1 MTYSFS
7 TRIVVCMIS
16 KRNKIYNMPGETSK
30 CQNLNSLFREI
41 NFLQLPKY
49 SWNLQMLAIIEK
61 LFLLKNSWKLACLAR
76 QFEKWHVFGTLAHK
90 NEMMARF
97 WNVGTHGTRF
107 SKLIFKCFKNT
118 FAKNEWENPLGI
130 FSMALSWCTTFSS
143 VLFLLLFSIFFL
155 LPFSIF
161 LLPFYIFFTS
171 LNHFFLL
178 LFIIFFLL
186 PFGFFFY
193 FPSKFLNFPSEFF
206 WLPFRVF
213 FTSLKY

>member
-1 MTYSFS
+1 MYSFS

-16 KRNKIYNMPGETSK
+16 KRNKIYNMSGETSK

-49 SWNLQMLAIIEK
+49 SWNLQMLAIIEM
-61 LFLLKNSWKLACLAR
+61 FFEIVEKLARLAR

-130 FSMALSWCTTFSS
+130 FSMALSWCITFSS

-178 LFIIFFLL
+178 LFIIFF
-186 PFGFFFY
+186 FY
-193 FPSKFLNFPSEFF
+193 FPSDF
-206 WLPFRVF
+206 F
-213 FTSLKY
+213 FTSLQSF